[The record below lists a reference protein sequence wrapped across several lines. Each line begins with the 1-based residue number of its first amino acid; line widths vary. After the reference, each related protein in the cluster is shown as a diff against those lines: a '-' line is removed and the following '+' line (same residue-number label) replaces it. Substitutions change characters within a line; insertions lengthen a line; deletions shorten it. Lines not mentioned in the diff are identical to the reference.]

1 MKIETI
7 LKSDQEKTL
16 DDVQVMEVF
25 IIQFND
31 NRDKDPAIW
40 VRLCNH
46 QGSMCFLNLS
56 SKYIWLYD
64 LSDNQK
70 VKILGTLDWKITL

>member
-16 DDVQVMEVF
+16 DDVQEMEVF

-31 NRDKDPAIW
+31 IEDKNPAIW
-40 VRLCNH
+40 VRLRNYN
-46 QGSMCFLNLS
+46 GSMCFLNLS
-56 SKYIWLYD
+56 SKYVWFYD
-64 LSDNQK
+64 FSDNQK